1 MALSCQHRVE
11 TMCLEFNAANTSE
24 RNVTRFLDKDT
35 IGGKPSVQTKLGSVG
50 TCNMQ
55 PLIRLVMQR
64 K

>member
-1 MALSCQHRVE
+1 MALACQHRVE

-35 IGGKPSVQTKLGSVG
+35 IGGKPCVQKKLGSVG

-55 PLIRLVMQR
+55 PWIRLVMQR

>member
-1 MALSCQHRVE
+1 
-11 TMCLEFNAANTSE
+11 MCLEFNAANTSE

-64 K
+64 E